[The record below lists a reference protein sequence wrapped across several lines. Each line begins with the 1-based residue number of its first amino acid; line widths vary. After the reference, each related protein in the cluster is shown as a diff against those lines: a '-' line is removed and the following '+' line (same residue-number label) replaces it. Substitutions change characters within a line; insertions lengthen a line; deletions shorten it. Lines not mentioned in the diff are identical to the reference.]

1 MRLSPL
7 YLRELLKLLIRKP
20 AVTCHV
26 LYHILLV
33 KVQTVVSER
42 KLAKLRRI
50 AAASKSSAGA
60 FEAETSAC
68 VHDHNGLVG
77 PLAVGRQT
85 QFAFYLVKRYTPTTL
100 AVVRYTT
107 WTEHGT
113 VLEVAEEY
121 FEDCPEELQ
130 RLEHEVMAA
139 LHSGVDVIMQSWYE
153 IGTFPHLA
161 ELVET
166 A

>member
-20 AVTCHV
+20 AITCHV

-60 FEAETSAC
+60 FEAEASAC
-68 VHDHNGLVG
+68 VHDQNGLVG

-107 WTEHGT
+107 WTEYGT

-139 LHSGVDVIMQSWYE
+139 LHSGVDTIVQSWYE
-153 IGTFPHLA
+153 IDTFPHLA

>member
-1 MRLSPL
+1 MRLSPS

-20 AVTCHV
+20 AITCHV
-26 LYHILLV
+26 LYHVLLV

-42 KLAKLRRI
+42 KLAKLPRI
-50 AAASKSSAGA
+50 AAASENSAGA
-60 FEAETSAC
+60 LQGATSAC

-85 QFAFYLVKRYTPTTL
+85 QFAFYRIDKYTPTTL

-107 WTEHGT
+107 WTEYGK

-121 FEDCPEELQ
+121 FEDCPEDVQ
-130 RLEHEVMAA
+130 RLEHEVLAA
-139 LHSGVDVIMQSWYE
+139 LHSGVDAIVQSWYE
-153 IGTFPHLA
+153 LGTFPHLA
-161 ELVET
+161 DLVET